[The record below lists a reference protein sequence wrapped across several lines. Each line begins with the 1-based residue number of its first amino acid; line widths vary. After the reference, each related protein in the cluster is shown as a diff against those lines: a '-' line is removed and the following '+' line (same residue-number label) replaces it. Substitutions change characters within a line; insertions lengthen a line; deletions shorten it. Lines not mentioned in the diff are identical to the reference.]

1 MNNKQDEIQ
10 IAIQSE
16 MSKIGKLIDE
26 YEKAGGKVTNVTLLK
41 YDDEEYHHM
50 AMNGTGKDVGEL
62 LFSNEHVSEIIE
74 GHTVLDMISRII
86 EEEKNEQW
94 AKASRITAGH

>member
-1 MNNKQDEIQ
+1 MWRYLVVNNKKEEIQ

-16 MSKIGKLIDE
+16 MTKIGKLINE
-26 YEKAGGKVTNVTLLK
+26 YEKIGGKVTNVTLMK

-62 LFSNEHVSEIIE
+62 LFSNEHVSDIIE
-74 GHTVLDMISRII
+74 GHTVLDMLSHII
-86 EEEKNEQW
+86 EGEEENE
-94 AKASRITAGH
+94 

>member
-1 MNNKQDEIQ
+1 MNNKQEEIQ

-26 YEKAGGKVTNVTLLK
+26 YEKTGGKVTNVTLLK

-86 EEEKNEQW
+86 EEEKNEQ
-94 AKASRITAGH
+94 